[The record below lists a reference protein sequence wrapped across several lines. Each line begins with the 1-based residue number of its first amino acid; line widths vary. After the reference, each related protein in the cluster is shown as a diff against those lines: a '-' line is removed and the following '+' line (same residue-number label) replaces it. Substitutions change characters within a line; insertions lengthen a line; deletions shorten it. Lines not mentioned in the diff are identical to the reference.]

1 MMRPRSAGVL
11 PYRRAGQRIEILL
24 VLPGGP
30 YWRSR
35 GPGAWQIAKGAI
47 EKGETPEVAA
57 RREAQEELG
66 VEVPERLLPLGSVRQ
81 KAGKEVEG
89 FAVEMDIDPAHI
101 HSNLFELEWPRRSGR
116 LQSFPEVAEGRWFS
130 TDEAMEQMLESQR
143 PFIARLLEMLS
154 GSSR

>member
-11 PYRRAGQRIEILL
+11 PYRRAGEQIEILL

-35 GPGAWQIAKGAI
+35 GAGAWQIAKGAI
-47 EKGETPEVAA
+47 EKGETPEIAA

-66 VEVPERLLPLGSVRQ
+66 VEVPATLLPLGSVRQ
-81 KAGKEVEG
+81 KAGKEVEAFG
-89 FAVEMDIDPAHI
+89 VEMDIDPADI
-101 HSNLFELEWPRRSGR
+101 RSNLFELEWPRHSGR

-130 TDEAMEQMLESQR
+130 PEEAMGQMLESQR
-143 PFIARLLEMLS
+143 PFIARLLDVL
-154 GSSR
+154 GGTPR